1 MVTRQFF
8 ILLLL
13 AIGVAHPAFALS
25 KIEASVD
32 RNPVMEGEYFV
43 LNISVDDEV
52 DTGKLDTSALLK
64 DFIVGRTSVSRSTQ
78 IMNFDAVK
86 ETRWQVL
93 LAPKK
98 QGQLTIPAFSIDG
111 VSSSP
116 IPLKVVETGSQ
127 PAQMN
132 NLFID
137 AKVSTDEAYVGQLIT
152 YKVKLYLAVE
162 LQRGVLSAPVIEG
175 AQIKQIGEDRDGS
188 EIVDG
193 RRYRVIERTY
203 GIIPDLPG
211 QVNIKGAT
219 FAGDVLV
226 ESQRRGGMFGFN
238 ESRPMQ
244 AGAPSLTVQVNPAP
258 TSFQGQWLVADLV
271 ALKENFPEDIKKFT
285 VGSPITRTITL
296 LASNADENSLPD
308 IVQTLPDELKSYPE
322 KPQRQTF
329 VRDAQIVS
337 QYSITSAIVP
347 SKAGTFT
354 LPEIKV
360 PWWNPRLK
368 RQETATLPARTI
380 IVEGGAVSDTPAQP
394 TWETNSAAD
403 KGWSWLTTVFAA
415 LWLVTL
421 VAWII
426 TLVAWRRALKNQ
438 TAAPIAVNSSISSA
452 QSVTASGL
460 KGLEQACA
468 SGDVSRIMLQLQRY
482 FSELQQTPMTL
493 DKIAEQSPQLA
504 AAIQQLQ
511 IKAYSAK
518 ADKSHHTDSANT
530 SSANSNNTNSHLSAE
545 CTALLNAVKACE
557 HKHSNTKSAP
567 LSPLNPK

>member
-1 MVTRQFF
+1 MVIRQFF
-8 ILLLL
+8 ILLILCI
-13 AIGVAHPAFALS
+13 AVINPAFALS
-25 KIEASVD
+25 KLEASVD

-43 LNISVDDEV
+43 LNVSADDEV
-52 DTGKLDTSALLK
+52 DTGKLDTSILLK

-93 LAPKK
+93 LAPKQK
-98 QGQLTIPAFSIDG
+98 GQLTIPSFSIDG
-111 VSSSP
+111 VSSAE
-116 IPLKVVETGSQ
+116 IPLKVVEAGAQ
-127 PAQMN
+127 PEQAK

-137 AKVSTDEAYVGQLIT
+137 AKVSSDEAYVGQLIT

-162 LQRGVLSAPVIEG
+162 LQRGVLNAPVIEG
-175 AQIKQIGEDRDGS
+175 AQIKQIGEDKDGS
-188 EIVDG
+188 EIIDG

-219 FAGDVLV
+219 FSGDVLV

-244 AGAPSLTVQVNPAP
+244 AGAPSLSIQVNPAP
-258 TSFQGQWLVADLV
+258 ASFLGQWLVADLV
-271 ALKENFPEDIKKFT
+271 VLKESFPEDVKEFT

-308 IVQTLPDELKSYPE
+308 IVQGLPPELKSYPE
-322 KPQRQTF
+322 KPQRQSF

-354 LPEIKV
+354 LPEVKV
-360 PWWNPRLK
+360 PWWNPHLK
-368 RQETATLPARTI
+368 RQEIATLPARTI
-380 IVEGGAVSDTPAQP
+380 EVKGGAVVDTPTEPNWQAN
-394 TWETNSAAD
+394 TSTRNEGSWSAN
-403 KGWSWLTTVFAA
+403 LFAL

-421 VAWII
+421 IAWGV
-426 TLVAWRRALKNQ
+426 TLVAWRRALKRQ
-438 TAAPIAVNSSISSA
+438 TRVNT
-452 QSVTASGL
+452 QVQPQPLVLGNGL

-468 SGDVSRIMLQLQRY
+468 RGHVSDILQQLQQY
-482 FSELQQTPMTL
+482 FSEQAARPMTL
-493 DKIAEQSPQLA
+493 DKIAAQSNELAEAIRQLQALAYGGKANSGTQLA
-504 AAIQQLQ
+504 
-511 IKAYSAK
+511 
-518 ADKSHHTDSANT
+518 D
-530 SSANSNNTNSHLSAE
+530 
-545 CTALLNAVKACE
+545 AVKALL
-557 HKHSNTKSAP
+557 SAVKSGNLKTMVQPSTP
-567 LSPLNPK
+567 LWPLNPNG

>member
-1 MVTRQFF
+1 VVIRQFF
-8 ILLLL
+8 ILLILCI
-13 AIGVAHPAFALS
+13 AVINPAFALS
-25 KIEASVD
+25 KLEASVD

-43 LNISVDDEV
+43 LNVSADDEV
-52 DTGKLDTSALLK
+52 DTGKLDTSILLK

-93 LAPKK
+93 LAPKQK
-98 QGQLTIPAFSIDG
+98 GQLTIPSFSIDG
-111 VSSSP
+111 VSSAE
-116 IPLKVVETGSQ
+116 IPLKVVEAGAQ
-127 PAQMN
+127 PEQAK

-137 AKVSTDEAYVGQLIT
+137 AKVSSDEAYVGQLIT

-162 LQRGVLSAPVIEG
+162 LQRGVLNAPVIEG
-175 AQIKQIGEDRDGS
+175 AQIKQIGEDKDGS
-188 EIVDG
+188 EIIDG

-219 FAGDVLV
+219 FSGDVLV

-244 AGAPSLTVQVNPAP
+244 AGAPSLSIQVNPAP
-258 TSFQGQWLVADLV
+258 ASFLGQWLVADLV
-271 ALKENFPEDIKKFT
+271 VLKESFPEDVKEFT

-308 IVQTLPDELKSYPE
+308 IVQGLPPELKSYPE
-322 KPQRQTF
+322 KPQRQSF

-354 LPEIKV
+354 LPEVKV
-360 PWWNPRLK
+360 PWWNPHLK
-368 RQETATLPARTI
+368 RQEIATLPARTI
-380 IVEGGAVSDTPAQP
+380 EVKGGAVVDTPIEPNWQAN
-394 TWETNSAAD
+394 TSTRNEGSWSAN
-403 KGWSWLTTVFAA
+403 LFAL

-421 VAWII
+421 IAWGV
-426 TLVAWRRALKNQ
+426 TLVAWRRALKRQ
-438 TAAPIAVNSSISSA
+438 TPVNT
-452 QSVTASGL
+452 QVQPQPLVLGNGL

-468 SGDVSRIMLQLQRY
+468 RGHVSDILQQLQQY
-482 FSELQQTPMTL
+482 FSEQAARPMTL
-493 DKIAEQSPQLA
+493 DKIAAQSNELAEAIRQLQALAYGGKANSGTQLA
-504 AAIQQLQ
+504 
-511 IKAYSAK
+511 
-518 ADKSHHTDSANT
+518 D
-530 SSANSNNTNSHLSAE
+530 
-545 CTALLNAVKACE
+545 AVKALL
-557 HKHSNTKSAP
+557 SAVKSGNLKTMVQPSTP
-567 LSPLNPK
+567 LRPLNPNG

>member
-1 MVTRQFF
+1 MVIRQFF
-8 ILLLL
+8 ILLTLCI
-13 AIGVAHPAFALS
+13 AVIQPAFALS
-25 KIEASVD
+25 KLEASVD

-43 LNISVDDEV
+43 LNVSADDEV
-52 DTGKLDTSALLK
+52 DTGKLDTSILLK

-93 LAPKK
+93 LAPKQK
-98 QGQLTIPAFSIDG
+98 GQLTIPSFSIDG
-111 VSSSP
+111 VSSAE
-116 IPLKVVETGSQ
+116 IPLKVVEAGAQ
-127 PAQMN
+127 PEQAK

-162 LQRGVLSAPVIEG
+162 LQRGVLNAPIIEG
-175 AQIKQIGEDRDGS
+175 AQIKQIGEDKDGS
-188 EIVDG
+188 EIIEG

-219 FAGDVLV
+219 FSGDVLV

-244 AGAPSLTVQVNPAP
+244 AGAPSLSIQVEPAP

-271 ALKENFPEDIKKFT
+271 VLKESFPEDVKEFT
-285 VGSPITRTITL
+285 VGSPITRTLTL

-308 IVQTLPDELKSYPE
+308 ITQNLPPELKSYPE
-322 KPQRQTF
+322 KPQRQSF

-354 LPEIKV
+354 LPEVKV
-360 PWWNPRLK
+360 PWWNPHLK
-368 RQETATLPARTI
+368 RQEMATLPARTI
-380 IVEGGAVSDTPAQP
+380 QVKGGAVVDAPIEPNWQA
-394 TWETNSAAD
+394 NISANNE
-403 KGWSWLTTVFAA
+403 GSWSANLFAL

-421 VAWII
+421 VAWAI
-426 TLVAWRRALKNQ
+426 TFVAWRRALKRQ
-438 TAAPIAVNSSISSA
+438 VTVNTQVASQPLA
-452 QSVTASGL
+452 LGSGL

-468 SGDVSRIMLQLQRY
+468 KGNVSDILQQLQQY
-482 FSELQQTPMTL
+482 CSEQAARPMTL
-493 DKIAEQSPQLA
+493 DKIAAQSSELA
-504 AAIQQLQ
+504 EAIRQLQ
-511 IKAYSAK
+511 ALAYGGK
-518 ADKSHHTDSANT
+518 
-530 SSANSNNTNSHLSAE
+530 ANSDAQLES
-545 CTALLNAVKACE
+545 AVKALL
-557 HKHSNTKSAP
+557 SAVKSGKLHPMAQQSTP
-567 LSPLNPK
+567 LQPLNPNG

>member
-1 MVTRQFF
+1 MVIRQFF
-8 ILLLL
+8 ILLILCI
-13 AIGVAHPAFALS
+13 AVINPAFALS
-25 KIEASVD
+25 KLEASVD

-43 LNISVDDEV
+43 LNVSADDEV
-52 DTGKLDTSALLK
+52 DTGKLDTSILLK

-93 LAPKK
+93 LAPKQK
-98 QGQLTIPAFSIDG
+98 GQLTIPSFSIDG
-111 VSSSP
+111 VSSAE
-116 IPLKVVETGSQ
+116 IPLKVVEAGAQ
-127 PAQMN
+127 PEQAK

-137 AKVSTDEAYVGQLIT
+137 AKVSSDEAYVGQLIT

-162 LQRGVLSAPVIEG
+162 LQRGVLNAPVIEG
-175 AQIKQIGEDRDGS
+175 AQIKQIGEDKDGS
-188 EIVDG
+188 EIIDG

-219 FAGDVLV
+219 FSGDVLV

-244 AGAPSLTVQVNPAP
+244 AGAPSLSIQVNPAP
-258 TSFQGQWLVADLV
+258 ASFLGQWLVADLV
-271 ALKENFPEDIKKFT
+271 VLKESFPEDVKEFT

-308 IVQTLPDELKSYPE
+308 IVQGLPPELKSYPE
-322 KPQRQTF
+322 KPQRQSF

-354 LPEIKV
+354 LPEVKV
-360 PWWNPRLK
+360 PWWNPHLK
-368 RQETATLPARTI
+368 RQEIATLPARTI
-380 IVEGGAVSDTPAQP
+380 EVKGGAVVDTPIEPNWQAN
-394 TWETNSAAD
+394 TSTRNEGSWSAN
-403 KGWSWLTTVFAA
+403 LFAL

-421 VAWII
+421 IAWGV
-426 TLVAWRRALKNQ
+426 TLVAWRRALKRQ
-438 TAAPIAVNSSISSA
+438 TPVNT
-452 QSVTASGL
+452 QVQPQPLVLGNGL

-468 SGDVSRIMLQLQRY
+468 RGHVSDILQQLQQY
-482 FSELQQTPMTL
+482 FSEQAARPMTL
-493 DKIAEQSPQLA
+493 DKIAAQSNELAEAIRQLQALAYGGKANSGTQLA
-504 AAIQQLQ
+504 
-511 IKAYSAK
+511 
-518 ADKSHHTDSANT
+518 D
-530 SSANSNNTNSHLSAE
+530 
-545 CTALLNAVKACE
+545 AVKALL
-557 HKHSNTKSAP
+557 SAVKSGNLKTMVQPSTP
-567 LSPLNPK
+567 LRPLNPNS

>member
-1 MVTRQFF
+1 MVIRQFF
-8 ILLLL
+8 ILLILCI
-13 AIGVAHPAFALS
+13 AVINPAFALS
-25 KIEASVD
+25 KLEASVD

-43 LNISVDDEV
+43 LNVSADDEV
-52 DTGKLDTSALLK
+52 DTGKLDTSILLK

-93 LAPKK
+93 LAPKQK
-98 QGQLTIPAFSIDG
+98 GQLTIPSFSIDG
-111 VSSSP
+111 VSSAE
-116 IPLKVVETGSQ
+116 IPLKVVEAGAQ
-127 PAQMN
+127 PEQAK

-137 AKVSTDEAYVGQLIT
+137 AKVLSDEAYVGQLIT

-162 LQRGVLSAPVIEG
+162 LQRGVLNAPVIEG
-175 AQIKQIGEDRDGS
+175 AQIKQIGEDKDGS
-188 EIVDG
+188 EIIDG

-219 FAGDVLV
+219 FSGDVLV

-244 AGAPSLTVQVNPAP
+244 AGAPSLSIQVNPAP
-258 TSFQGQWLVADLV
+258 ASFQGQWLVADLV
-271 ALKENFPEDIKKFT
+271 VLKESFPEDVKEFT

-308 IVQTLPDELKSYPE
+308 IVQGLPPELKSYPE
-322 KPQRQTF
+322 KPQRQSF

-354 LPEIKV
+354 LPEVKV
-360 PWWNPRLK
+360 PWWNPHLK
-368 RQETATLPARTI
+368 RQEIATLPARTI
-380 IVEGGAVSDTPAQP
+380 EVKGGAVVDTPIEPNWQAN
-394 TWETNSAAD
+394 TSTRNEGSWSAN
-403 KGWSWLTTVFAA
+403 LFAL

-421 VAWII
+421 IAWGV
-426 TLVAWRRALKNQ
+426 TLVAWRRALKRQ
-438 TAAPIAVNSSISSA
+438 TPVNT
-452 QSVTASGL
+452 QVQPQPLVLGNGL

-468 SGDVSRIMLQLQRY
+468 RGHVSDILQQLQQY
-482 FSELQQTPMTL
+482 FSEQAARPMTL
-493 DKIAEQSPQLA
+493 DKIAAQSNELAEAIRQLQALAYGGKANSGTQLA
-504 AAIQQLQ
+504 
-511 IKAYSAK
+511 
-518 ADKSHHTDSANT
+518 D
-530 SSANSNNTNSHLSAE
+530 
-545 CTALLNAVKACE
+545 AVKALL
-557 HKHSNTKSAP
+557 SAVKSGNLKTMVQPSTP
-567 LSPLNPK
+567 LRPLNPNG

>member
-1 MVTRQFF
+1 MVIRQFF
-8 ILLLL
+8 ILLILCI
-13 AIGVAHPAFALS
+13 AVINPAFALS
-25 KIEASVD
+25 KLEASVD

-43 LNISVDDEV
+43 LNVSADDEV
-52 DTGKLDTSALLK
+52 DTGKLDTSILLK

-93 LAPKK
+93 LAPKQK
-98 QGQLTIPAFSIDG
+98 GQLTIPSFSIDG
-111 VSSSP
+111 VSSAE
-116 IPLKVVETGSQ
+116 IPLKVVEAGAQ
-127 PAQMN
+127 PEQAK

-137 AKVSTDEAYVGQLIT
+137 AKVSSDEAYVGQLIT

-162 LQRGVLSAPVIEG
+162 LQRGVLNAPVIEG
-175 AQIKQIGEDRDGS
+175 AQIKQIGEDKDGS
-188 EIVDG
+188 EIIDG

-219 FAGDVLV
+219 FSGDVLV

-244 AGAPSLTVQVNPAP
+244 AGAPSLSIQVNPAP
-258 TSFQGQWLVADLV
+258 ASFQGQWLVADLV
-271 ALKENFPEDIKKFT
+271 VLKESFPEDVKEFT

-308 IVQTLPDELKSYPE
+308 IVQGLPPELKSYPE
-322 KPQRQTF
+322 KPQRQSF

-354 LPEIKV
+354 LPEVKV
-360 PWWNPRLK
+360 PWWNPHLK
-368 RQETATLPARTI
+368 RQEIATLPARTI
-380 IVEGGAVSDTPAQP
+380 EVKGGAVVDTPIEPNWQAN
-394 TWETNSAAD
+394 TSTRNEGSWSAN
-403 KGWSWLTTVFAA
+403 LFAL

-421 VAWII
+421 IAWGV
-426 TLVAWRRALKNQ
+426 TLVSWRRALKRQ
-438 TAAPIAVNSSISSA
+438 TPVNT
-452 QSVTASGL
+452 QVQPQPLVLGNGL

-468 SGDVSRIMLQLQRY
+468 RGHVSDILQQLQQY
-482 FSELQQTPMTL
+482 FSEQAARPMTL
-493 DKIAEQSPQLA
+493 DKIAAQSNELAEAIRQLQALAYGGKANSGTQLA
-504 AAIQQLQ
+504 
-511 IKAYSAK
+511 
-518 ADKSHHTDSANT
+518 D
-530 SSANSNNTNSHLSAE
+530 
-545 CTALLNAVKACE
+545 AVKALL
-557 HKHSNTKSAP
+557 SAVKSGNLKIMVQPSTP
-567 LSPLNPK
+567 LRPLNPNG

>member
-1 MVTRQFF
+1 MVIRQFF

-13 AIGVAHPAFALS
+13 AIGVVNPAFALT
-25 KIEASVD
+25 KIEATVD
-32 RNPVMEGEYFV
+32 RNPVMLGEYFV
-43 LNISVDDEV
+43 LNISVDDEI
-52 DTGKLDTSALLK
+52 DTGKLDTSALLR

-93 LAPKK
+93 LAPKQK
-98 QGQLTIPAFSIDG
+98 GQLTIPAFSIG
-111 VSSSP
+111 GINSAP
-116 IPLKVVETGSQ
+116 IPLQVVETGSQ

-175 AQIKQIGEDRDGS
+175 GQIKQVGEDKDGS

-211 QVNIKGAT
+211 QINIKGAT

-258 TSFQGQWLVADLV
+258 ASFQGQWLVADLV
-271 ALKENFPEDIKKFT
+271 VLKETFPEDIKEFT

-308 IVQTLPDELKSYPE
+308 ISQALPEELKLYPE

-329 VRDAQIVS
+329 VREAQIVS
-337 QYSITSAIVP
+337 QYSVSSAIVP

-354 LPEIKV
+354 LPEVKV
-360 PWWNPRLK
+360 PWWNPHLK

-380 IVEGGAVSDTPAQP
+380 VVKGGRVSDTPTEP
-394 TWETNSAAD
+394 TWQANATTDN
-403 KGWSWLTTVFAA
+403 GWSWASSVFAT
-415 LWLVTL
+415 LWLVTMIVWL
-421 VAWII
+421 I
-426 TLVAWRRALKNQ
+426 TFIAWRRALKNQ
-438 TAAPIAVNSSISSA
+438 ITAPIALNSA
-452 QSVTASGL
+452 PATAVTSL
-460 KGLEQACA
+460 QGLEQACA
-468 SGDVSRIMLQLQRY
+468 SGDVSHIMLQLQRY
-482 FSELQQTPMTL
+482 FSELEQTPMTL
-493 DKIAEQSPQLA
+493 DKIAEQSLPLA
-504 AAIQQLQ
+504 QAIQQLQ
-511 IKAYSAK
+511 LAAYGAK
-518 ADKSHHTDSANT
+518 ADVNHTDNATTST
-530 SSANSNNTNSHLSAE
+530 SSANQHLSAQ
-545 CTALLNAVKACE
+545 CTALLNVVKAY
-557 HKHSNTKSAP
+557 KRQHSKPKSAP
-567 LSPLNPK
+567 LSPLNPQ

>member
-1 MVTRQFF
+1 MVIRQFF
-8 ILLLL
+8 ILLTLCI
-13 AIGVAHPAFALS
+13 AVIQPAFALS
-25 KIEASVD
+25 KLEASVD

-43 LNISVDDEV
+43 LNVSADDEV
-52 DTGKLDTSALLK
+52 DTGKLDTSILLK

-93 LAPKK
+93 LAPKQK
-98 QGQLTIPAFSIDG
+98 GQLTIPSFSIDG
-111 VSSSP
+111 VSSAE
-116 IPLKVVETGSQ
+116 IPLRVVEAGAQ
-127 PAQMN
+127 PEQAK

-162 LQRGVLSAPVIEG
+162 LQRGVLNAPVIEG
-175 AQIKQIGEDRDGS
+175 AQIKQIGEDKDGS
-188 EIVDG
+188 EIIEG

-219 FAGDVLV
+219 FSGDVLV

-244 AGAPSLTVQVNPAP
+244 AGAPSLSIQVEPAP

-271 ALKENFPEDIKKFT
+271 ALKESFPEDVKEFT
-285 VGSPITRTITL
+285 VGSPITRTLTL

-308 IVQTLPDELKSYPE
+308 IAQNLPPELKSYPE
-322 KPQRQTF
+322 KPQRQSF

-354 LPEIKV
+354 LPEVKV
-360 PWWNPRLK
+360 PWWNPHLK
-368 RQETATLPARTI
+368 RQEMATLPARTI
-380 IVEGGAVSDTPAQP
+380 QVKGGAVVDTPIEPNWQAN
-394 TWETNSAAD
+394 TSTNSESH
-403 KGWSWLTTVFAA
+403 WSANLFAL

-421 VAWII
+421 VAWAV
-426 TLVAWRRALKNQ
+426 TFVAWRRALKRQ
-438 TAAPIAVNSSISSA
+438 TTVNTSVAAQPLVLS
-452 QSVTASGL
+452 TGL

-468 SGDVSRIMLQLQRY
+468 KGNVSDILQQLQQY
-482 FSELQQTPMTL
+482 YSEQAARPMTL
-493 DKIAEQSPQLA
+493 DKIAAQSSELAEAIRQLQALAYGGKANSDAQLA
-504 AAIQQLQ
+504 SA
-511 IKAYSAK
+511 AK
-518 ADKSHHTDSANT
+518 AL
-530 SSANSNNTNSHLSAE
+530 LSA
-545 CTALLNAVKACE
+545 VKSGKLHPMAQQ
-557 HKHSNTKSAP
+557 STP
-567 LSPLNPK
+567 LRPLNPNG

>member
-1 MVTRQFF
+1 MVIRQFF
-8 ILLLL
+8 ILLILCI
-13 AIGVAHPAFALS
+13 AVINPAFALS
-25 KIEASVD
+25 KLEASVD

-43 LNISVDDEV
+43 LNVSADDEV
-52 DTGKLDTSALLK
+52 DTGKLDTSILLK

-93 LAPKK
+93 LAPKQK
-98 QGQLTIPAFSIDG
+98 GQLTIPSFSIDG
-111 VSSSP
+111 VSSAE
-116 IPLKVVETGSQ
+116 IPLKVVEAGAQ
-127 PAQMN
+127 PEQAK

-137 AKVSTDEAYVGQLIT
+137 AKVSSDEAYVGQLIT

-162 LQRGVLSAPVIEG
+162 LQRGVLNAPVIEG
-175 AQIKQIGEDRDGS
+175 AQIKQIGEDKDGS
-188 EIVDG
+188 EIIDG

-219 FAGDVLV
+219 FSGDVLV

-244 AGAPSLTVQVNPAP
+244 AGAPSLSIQVNPAP
-258 TSFQGQWLVADLV
+258 ASFLGQWLVADLV
-271 ALKENFPEDIKKFT
+271 VLKESFPEDVKEFT

-308 IVQTLPDELKSYPE
+308 IVQGLPPELKSYPE
-322 KPQRQTF
+322 KPQRQSF

-354 LPEIKV
+354 LPEVKV
-360 PWWNPRLK
+360 PWWNPHLK
-368 RQETATLPARTI
+368 RQEIATLPARTI
-380 IVEGGAVSDTPAQP
+380 EVKGGAIIDTPVEPNWQAN
-394 TWETNSAAD
+394 TSTRNEGSWSAN
-403 KGWSWLTTVFAA
+403 LFAL

-421 VAWII
+421 IAWGV
-426 TLVAWRRALKNQ
+426 TLVAWRRALKRQ
-438 TAAPIAVNSSISSA
+438 RPVNT
-452 QSVTASGL
+452 QVQPQPLVLGNGL

-468 SGDVSRIMLQLQRY
+468 RGHVSDILQQLQQY
-482 FSELQQTPMTL
+482 FSEQAARPMTL
-493 DKIAEQSPQLA
+493 DKIAAQSNELAEAIRQLQALAYGGKANSGTQLA
-504 AAIQQLQ
+504 
-511 IKAYSAK
+511 
-518 ADKSHHTDSANT
+518 D
-530 SSANSNNTNSHLSAE
+530 
-545 CTALLNAVKACE
+545 AVKALL
-557 HKHSNTKSAP
+557 SAVKSGNLKTMVQPSTP
-567 LSPLNPK
+567 LRPLNPNG

>member
-1 MVTRQFF
+1 
-8 ILLLL
+8 
-13 AIGVAHPAFALS
+13 
-25 KIEASVD
+25 
-32 RNPVMEGEYFV
+32 
-43 LNISVDDEV
+43 
-52 DTGKLDTSALLK
+52 
-64 DFIVGRTSVSRSTQ
+64 
-78 IMNFDAVK
+78 
-86 ETRWQVL
+86 
-93 LAPKK
+93 
-98 QGQLTIPAFSIDG
+98 
-111 VSSSP
+111 
-116 IPLKVVETGSQ
+116 
-127 PAQMN
+127 
-132 NLFID
+132 
-137 AKVSTDEAYVGQLIT
+137 VSTDEAYVGQLIT

-175 AQIKQIGEDRDGS
+175 AQIKQIGEDKDGS

-258 TSFQGQWLVADLV
+258 ASFQGQWLVADLV
-271 ALKENFPEDIKKFT
+271 VLKENFPEESKAFT

-308 IVQTLPDELKSYPE
+308 IVQTLPNELKSYPE
-322 KPQRQTF
+322 KPQRQIF

-347 SKAGTFT
+347 SQAGTFT
-354 LPEIKV
+354 LPEVKV
-360 PWWNPRLK
+360 PWWNPHLK

-380 IVEGGAVSDTPAQP
+380 VVEGGAVSDTPAQP

-403 KGWSWLTTVFAA
+403 NGWSWLTTAFAA

-438 TAAPIAVNSSISSA
+438 TAAPIAVNASLNHLA
-452 QSVTASGL
+452 QSVTVFGL
-460 KGLEQACA
+460 QGLEQACA
-468 SGDVSRIMLQLQRY
+468 SGDVSRIMLQLQHY

-493 DKIAEQSPQLA
+493 DKIAELSPQLA
-504 AAIQQLQ
+504 QAIQQLQ
-511 IKAYSAK
+511 IVAYSAK
-518 ADKSHHTDSANT
+518 ADDSRHTDSANT
-530 SSANSNNTNSHLSAE
+530 SSANTNNTNRHLSAE

-557 HKHSNTKSAP
+557 HKNSNPTSAP

>member
-1 MVTRQFF
+1 MVIRQFF
-8 ILLLL
+8 ILLTLCI
-13 AIGVAHPAFALS
+13 AVIQPAFALS
-25 KIEASVD
+25 KLEASVD

-43 LNISVDDEV
+43 LNVSADDEV
-52 DTGKLDTSALLK
+52 DTGKLDTSILLK

-93 LAPKK
+93 LAPKQK
-98 QGQLTIPAFSIDG
+98 GQLTIPSFSIDG
-111 VSSSP
+111 VSSAE
-116 IPLKVVETGSQ
+116 IPLKVVEAGAQ
-127 PAQMN
+127 PEQAK

-162 LQRGVLSAPVIEG
+162 LQRGVLNAPVIEG
-175 AQIKQIGEDRDGS
+175 AQIKQIGEDKDGS
-188 EIVDG
+188 EIIEG

-219 FAGDVLV
+219 FSGDVLV

-244 AGAPSLTVQVNPAP
+244 AGAPSLSIQVEPAP

-271 ALKENFPEDIKKFT
+271 ALKESFPEDVKEFT
-285 VGSPITRTITL
+285 VGSPITRTLTL

-308 IVQTLPDELKSYPE
+308 IAQNLPPELKSYPE
-322 KPQRQTF
+322 KPQRQSF

-354 LPEIKV
+354 LPEVKL
-360 PWWNPRLK
+360 PWWNPHLK
-368 RQETATLPARTI
+368 RQEMATLPARTI
-380 IVEGGAVSDTPAQP
+380 QVKGGAVVDTPIEPNWQAN
-394 TWETNSAAD
+394 TSTNSESH
-403 KGWSWLTTVFAA
+403 WSANLFAL

-421 VAWII
+421 VAWAV
-426 TLVAWRRALKNQ
+426 TFVAWRRALKRQ
-438 TAAPIAVNSSISSA
+438 STVNTP
-452 QSVTASGL
+452 VTAQPLVLRNGL

-468 SGDVSRIMLQLQRY
+468 KGNVSDILQQLQQY
-482 FSELQQTPMTL
+482 YSEQAARPMTL
-493 DKIAEQSPQLA
+493 DKIAAQSSELAEAIRQLQALAYGGKANSDTQLA
-504 AAIQQLQ
+504 V
-511 IKAYSAK
+511 
-518 ADKSHHTDSANT
+518 
-530 SSANSNNTNSHLSAE
+530 
-545 CTALLNAVKACE
+545 AVKALL
-557 HKHSNTKSAP
+557 SAVKSGKLHPMAQQSTP
-567 LSPLNPK
+567 LRPLNPNG

>member
-1 MVTRQFF
+1 MVIRQFF
-8 ILLLL
+8 ILLILCI
-13 AIGVAHPAFALS
+13 AVINPAFALS
-25 KIEASVD
+25 KLEASVD

-43 LNISVDDEV
+43 LNVSADDEV
-52 DTGKLDTSALLK
+52 DTGKLDTSILLK

-93 LAPKK
+93 LAPKQK
-98 QGQLTIPAFSIDG
+98 GQLTIPSFSIDG
-111 VSSSP
+111 VSSAE
-116 IPLKVVETGSQ
+116 IPLKVVQAGAQ
-127 PAQMN
+127 PEQAK

-137 AKVSTDEAYVGQLIT
+137 AKVSSDEAYVGQLIT

-162 LQRGVLSAPVIEG
+162 LQRGVLNAPVIEG
-175 AQIKQIGEDRDGS
+175 AQIKQIGEDKDGS
-188 EIVDG
+188 EIIDG

-219 FAGDVLV
+219 FSGDVLV

-244 AGAPSLTVQVNPAP
+244 AGAPSLSIQVNPAP
-258 TSFQGQWLVADLV
+258 ASFQGQWLVADLV
-271 ALKENFPEDIKKFT
+271 VLKESFPEDVKEFT

-308 IVQTLPDELKSYPE
+308 IVQGLPPELKSYPE
-322 KPQRQTF
+322 KPQRQSF

-354 LPEIKV
+354 LPEVKV
-360 PWWNPRLK
+360 PWWNPHLK
-368 RQETATLPARTI
+368 RQEIATLPARTI
-380 IVEGGAVSDTPAQP
+380 EVKGGAIIDTPVEPNWQAN
-394 TWETNSAAD
+394 TSTRNEGSWSAN
-403 KGWSWLTTVFAA
+403 LFAL

-421 VAWII
+421 IAWGV
-426 TLVAWRRALKNQ
+426 TLVAWRRALKRQ
-438 TAAPIAVNSSISSA
+438 TPVNT
-452 QSVTASGL
+452 QVQPQPLVLGNGL

-468 SGDVSRIMLQLQRY
+468 RGHVSDILQQLQQY
-482 FSELQQTPMTL
+482 FSEQAARPMTL
-493 DKIAEQSPQLA
+493 DKIAAQSNELAEAIRQLQALAYGGKANSGTQLA
-504 AAIQQLQ
+504 
-511 IKAYSAK
+511 
-518 ADKSHHTDSANT
+518 D
-530 SSANSNNTNSHLSAE
+530 
-545 CTALLNAVKACE
+545 AVKALL
-557 HKHSNTKSAP
+557 SAVKSGNLKTMVQPSTP
-567 LSPLNPK
+567 LRPLNPNG

>member
-1 MVTRQFF
+1 MVIRQFF
-8 ILLLL
+8 ILLTLCI
-13 AIGVAHPAFALS
+13 AVIQPAFALS
-25 KIEASVD
+25 KLEASVD

-43 LNISVDDEV
+43 LNVSADDEV
-52 DTGKLDTSALLK
+52 DTGKLDTSILLK

-93 LAPKK
+93 LAPKQK
-98 QGQLTIPAFSIDG
+98 GLLTIPSFSIDG
-111 VSSSP
+111 VSSAE
-116 IPLKVVETGSQ
+116 IPLKVVEAGAQ
-127 PAQMN
+127 PEQAK

-162 LQRGVLSAPVIEG
+162 LQRGVLNAPVIEG
-175 AQIKQIGEDRDGS
+175 AQIKQIGEDKDGS
-188 EIVDG
+188 EIIEG

-219 FAGDVLV
+219 FSGDVLV

-244 AGAPSLTVQVNPAP
+244 AGAPSLSIQVEPAP

-271 ALKENFPEDIKKFT
+271 ALKESFPEDVKEFT
-285 VGSPITRTITL
+285 VGSPITRTLTL

-308 IVQTLPDELKSYPE
+308 IAQNLPPELKSYPE
-322 KPQRQTF
+322 KPQRQSF

-354 LPEIKV
+354 LPEVKV
-360 PWWNPRLK
+360 PWWNPHLK
-368 RQETATLPARTI
+368 RQEMATLPARTI
-380 IVEGGAVSDTPAQP
+380 QVKGGAVVDTPIEPNWQAN
-394 TWETNSAAD
+394 TSTNNE
-403 KGWSWLTTVFAA
+403 GHWSTNLFAL

-421 VAWII
+421 VAWAV
-426 TLVAWRRALKNQ
+426 TFVAWRRALKRQ
-438 TAAPIAVNSSISSA
+438 PTVHT
-452 QSVTASGL
+452 QVASQPLALDTGI

-468 SGDVSRIMLQLQRY
+468 KGNVSDILQQLQQY
-482 FSELQQTPMTL
+482 CSEQAARPMTL
-493 DKIAEQSPQLA
+493 DKIAAQSSELAEAIRQLQALAYGGKANSDDQLA
-504 AAIQQLQ
+504 
-511 IKAYSAK
+511 S
-518 ADKSHHTDSANT
+518 
-530 SSANSNNTNSHLSAE
+530 
-545 CTALLNAVKACE
+545 AVKALL
-557 HKHSNTKSAP
+557 SAVKSGKLHPMTQQSTP
-567 LSPLNPK
+567 LQPLNPNV

>member
-1 MVTRQFF
+1 MVIRQFF
-8 ILLLL
+8 ILLILCI
-13 AIGVAHPAFALS
+13 AVINPAFALS
-25 KIEASVD
+25 KLEASVD

-43 LNISVDDEV
+43 LNVSADDEV
-52 DTGKLDTSALLK
+52 DTGKLDTSILLK

-93 LAPKK
+93 LAPKQK
-98 QGQLTIPAFSIDG
+98 GQLTIPSFSIDG
-111 VSSSP
+111 VSSAE
-116 IPLKVVETGSQ
+116 IPLKVVQAGAQ
-127 PAQMN
+127 PEQAK

-137 AKVSTDEAYVGQLIT
+137 AKVSSDEAYVGQLIT

-162 LQRGVLSAPVIEG
+162 LQRGVLNAPVIEG
-175 AQIKQIGEDRDGS
+175 AQIKQIGEDKDGS
-188 EIVDG
+188 EIIDG

-219 FAGDVLV
+219 FSGDVLV

-244 AGAPSLTVQVNPAP
+244 AGAPSLSIQVNPAP
-258 TSFQGQWLVADLV
+258 ASFLGQWLVADLV
-271 ALKENFPEDIKKFT
+271 VLKESFPEDVKEFT

-308 IVQTLPDELKSYPE
+308 IVQGLPPELKSYPE
-322 KPQRQTF
+322 KPQRQSF

-354 LPEIKV
+354 LPEVKV
-360 PWWNPRLK
+360 PWWNPHLK
-368 RQETATLPARTI
+368 RQEIATLPARTI
-380 IVEGGAVSDTPAQP
+380 EVKGGAIIDTPVEPNWQAN
-394 TWETNSAAD
+394 TSTRNEGSWSAN
-403 KGWSWLTTVFAA
+403 LFAL

-421 VAWII
+421 IAWGV
-426 TLVAWRRALKNQ
+426 TLVAWRRALKRQ
-438 TAAPIAVNSSISSA
+438 APVNT
-452 QSVTASGL
+452 QVQPQPLVLGNGL

-468 SGDVSRIMLQLQRY
+468 RGHVSDILQQLQQY
-482 FSELQQTPMTL
+482 FSEQAARPMTL
-493 DKIAEQSPQLA
+493 DKIAAQSNELAEAIRQLQALAYGGKANSGTQLA
-504 AAIQQLQ
+504 
-511 IKAYSAK
+511 
-518 ADKSHHTDSANT
+518 D
-530 SSANSNNTNSHLSAE
+530 
-545 CTALLNAVKACE
+545 AVKALL
-557 HKHSNTKSAP
+557 SAVKSGNLKTMVQPSTP
-567 LSPLNPK
+567 LRPLNPNG

>member
-1 MVTRQFF
+1 VVIRQFF
-8 ILLLL
+8 ILLTLCI
-13 AIGVAHPAFALS
+13 AVIQPAFALS
-25 KIEASVD
+25 KLEASVD

-43 LNISVDDEV
+43 LNVSADDEV
-52 DTGKLDTSALLK
+52 DTGKLDTSILLK

-93 LAPKK
+93 LAPKQK
-98 QGQLTIPAFSIDG
+98 GQLTIPSFSIDG
-111 VSSSP
+111 VSSAE
-116 IPLKVVETGSQ
+116 IPLKVVEAGAQ
-127 PAQMN
+127 PEQAK

-162 LQRGVLSAPVIEG
+162 LQRGVLNAPVIEG
-175 AQIKQIGEDRDGS
+175 AQIKQIGEDKDGS
-188 EIVDG
+188 EIIEG

-219 FAGDVLV
+219 FSGDVLV

-244 AGAPSLTVQVNPAP
+244 AGAPSLSIQVEPAP

-271 ALKENFPEDIKKFT
+271 ALKESFPEDVKEFT
-285 VGSPITRTITL
+285 VGSPITRTLTL

-308 IVQTLPDELKSYPE
+308 IAQNLPPELKSYPE
-322 KPQRQTF
+322 KPQRQSF

-354 LPEIKV
+354 LPEVKV
-360 PWWNPRLK
+360 PWWNPHLK
-368 RQETATLPARTI
+368 RQEMATLPARTI
-380 IVEGGAVSDTPAQP
+380 QVKGGAVVDTPIEPNWQANAS
-394 TWETNSAAD
+394 TNNESHWSAN
-403 KGWSWLTTVFAA
+403 LFAL

-421 VAWII
+421 VAWAV
-426 TLVAWRRALKNQ
+426 TFVAWRRAIKRQ
-438 TAAPIAVNSSISSA
+438 ATVNTPVASQPLA
-452 QSVTASGL
+452 LGSGL

-468 SGDVSRIMLQLQRY
+468 KGNVSNILQQLQQY
-482 FSELQQTPMTL
+482 CSEQAARPMTL
-493 DKIAEQSPQLA
+493 DKIAAQSSELAEAIRQLQALAYGGKANSDAQLA
-504 AAIQQLQ
+504 
-511 IKAYSAK
+511 S
-518 ADKSHHTDSANT
+518 
-530 SSANSNNTNSHLSAE
+530 
-545 CTALLNAVKACE
+545 AVKALL
-557 HKHSNTKSAP
+557 SAVKSGKLHPMTQQSTP
-567 LSPLNPK
+567 LQPLNPNV

>member
-1 MVTRQFF
+1 MVIRQFF
-8 ILLLL
+8 ILLTLCI
-13 AIGVAHPAFALS
+13 AVIQPAFALN
-25 KIEASVD
+25 KLEASVD

-43 LNISVDDEV
+43 LNVSADDEV
-52 DTGKLDTSALLK
+52 DTGKLDTSILLK

-93 LAPKK
+93 LAPKQK
-98 QGQLTIPAFSIDG
+98 GQLTIPSFSIDG
-111 VSSSP
+111 VSSAE
-116 IPLKVVETGSQ
+116 IPLKVVEAGAQ
-127 PAQMN
+127 PEQAK

-162 LQRGVLSAPVIEG
+162 LQRGVLNAPVIEG
-175 AQIKQIGEDRDGS
+175 AQIKQIGEDKDGS
-188 EIVDG
+188 EIIEG

-219 FAGDVLV
+219 FSGDVLV

-244 AGAPSLTVQVNPAP
+244 AGAPSLSIQVEPAP

-271 ALKENFPEDIKKFT
+271 ALKESFPEDVKEFT
-285 VGSPITRTITL
+285 VGSPITRTLTL

-308 IVQTLPDELKSYPE
+308 IAQNLPPELKSYPE
-322 KPQRQTF
+322 KPQRQSF

-354 LPEIKV
+354 LPEVKV
-360 PWWNPRLK
+360 PWWNPHLK
-368 RQETATLPARTI
+368 RQEMATLPARTI
-380 IVEGGAVSDTPAQP
+380 QVKGGAVVDAPIEPNWQANTS
-394 TWETNSAAD
+394 TNNE
-403 KGWSWLTTVFAA
+403 GHWSTNLFAL

-421 VAWII
+421 VAWAV
-426 TLVAWRRALKNQ
+426 TFVAWRRALKRQ
-438 TAAPIAVNSSISSA
+438 ATAHTQVASQPLVLG
-452 QSVTASGL
+452 SGL

-468 SGDVSRIMLQLQRY
+468 KGNVSDILQQLQQY
-482 FSELQQTPMTL
+482 CSEQAARPMTL
-493 DKIAEQSPQLA
+493 DKIAAQSSELA
-504 AAIQQLQ
+504 EAIRQLQ
-511 IKAYSAK
+511 ALAYGGK
-518 ADKSHHTDSANT
+518 
-530 SSANSNNTNSHLSAE
+530 ANSDAQLES
-545 CTALLNAVKACE
+545 AVKALL
-557 HKHSNTKSAP
+557 SAVKSGKLHPMAQQSTP
-567 LSPLNPK
+567 LQPLNPNG

>member
-1 MVTRQFF
+1 MVIRQFF
-8 ILLLL
+8 ILLTLCI
-13 AIGVAHPAFALS
+13 AVIQPAFALS
-25 KIEASVD
+25 KLEASVD

-43 LNISVDDEV
+43 LNVSADDEV
-52 DTGKLDTSALLK
+52 DTGKLDTSILLK

-93 LAPKK
+93 LAPKQK
-98 QGQLTIPAFSIDG
+98 GQLTIPSFSIDG
-111 VSSSP
+111 VSSAE
-116 IPLKVVETGSQ
+116 IPLKVVEAGAQ
-127 PAQMN
+127 PEQAK

-162 LQRGVLSAPVIEG
+162 LQRGVLNAPVIEG
-175 AQIKQIGEDRDGS
+175 AQIKQIGEDKDGS
-188 EIVDG
+188 EIIEG

-219 FAGDVLV
+219 FSGDVLV

-244 AGAPSLTVQVNPAP
+244 AGAPSLSIQVEPAP

-271 ALKENFPEDIKKFT
+271 ALKESFPEDVKEFT
-285 VGSPITRTITL
+285 VGSPITRTLTL

-308 IVQTLPDELKSYPE
+308 IAQNLPPELKSYPE
-322 KPQRQTF
+322 KPQRQSF

-354 LPEIKV
+354 LPEVKV
-360 PWWNPRLK
+360 PWWNPHLK
-368 RQETATLPARTI
+368 RQEMATLPARTI
-380 IVEGGAVSDTPAQP
+380 QVKGGAVVDTPIEPNWQANAS
-394 TWETNSAAD
+394 TNNESH
-403 KGWSWLTTVFAA
+403 WSTNLFAL

-421 VAWII
+421 VAWAV
-426 TLVAWRRALKNQ
+426 TFVAWRRAIKRQ
-438 TAAPIAVNSSISSA
+438 ATVNTPVASQPLA
-452 QSVTASGL
+452 LGSGL
-460 KGLEQACA
+460 KGLEQTCA
-468 SGDVSRIMLQLQRY
+468 KGNVSDILQQLQQY
-482 FSELQQTPMTL
+482 CSEQAARPMTL
-493 DKIAEQSPQLA
+493 DKIAAQSSELA
-504 AAIQQLQ
+504 EAIRQLQ
-511 IKAYSAK
+511 ALAYGGK
-518 ADKSHHTDSANT
+518 
-530 SSANSNNTNSHLSAE
+530 ANSDAQLES
-545 CTALLNAVKACE
+545 AVKALL
-557 HKHSNTKSAP
+557 SAVKSGKLHPMAQQSTP
-567 LSPLNPK
+567 LQPLNPNG

>member
-1 MVTRQFF
+1 MVIRQFF
-8 ILLLL
+8 ILLILCI
-13 AIGVAHPAFALS
+13 AVINPAFALS
-25 KIEASVD
+25 KLEASVD

-43 LNISVDDEV
+43 LNVSADDEV
-52 DTGKLDTSALLK
+52 DTGKLDTSILLK

-93 LAPKK
+93 LSPKQK
-98 QGQLTIPAFSIDG
+98 GQLTIPSFSIDG
-111 VSSSP
+111 VSSAE
-116 IPLKVVETGSQ
+116 IPLKVVEAGAQ
-127 PAQMN
+127 PEQAK

-137 AKVSTDEAYVGQLIT
+137 AKVSSDEAYVGQLIT

-162 LQRGVLSAPVIEG
+162 LQRGVLNAPVIEG
-175 AQIKQIGEDRDGS
+175 AQIKQIGEDKDGS
-188 EIVDG
+188 EIIDG

-219 FAGDVLV
+219 FSGDVLV

-244 AGAPSLTVQVNPAP
+244 AGAPSLSIQVNPAP
-258 TSFQGQWLVADLV
+258 ASFLGQWLVADLV
-271 ALKENFPEDIKKFT
+271 VLKESFPEDVKEFT

-308 IVQTLPDELKSYPE
+308 IVQGLPPELKSYPE
-322 KPQRQTF
+322 KPQRQSF

-354 LPEIKV
+354 LPEVKV
-360 PWWNPRLK
+360 PWWNPHLK
-368 RQETATLPARTI
+368 RQEIATLPARTI
-380 IVEGGAVSDTPAQP
+380 EVKGGAIIDTPVEPNWQAN
-394 TWETNSAAD
+394 TSTRNEGSWSAN
-403 KGWSWLTTVFAA
+403 LFAL

-421 VAWII
+421 IAWGV
-426 TLVAWRRALKNQ
+426 TLVAWRRALKRQ
-438 TAAPIAVNSSISSA
+438 TPVNT
-452 QSVTASGL
+452 QVQPQPLVLGNGL

-468 SGDVSRIMLQLQRY
+468 RGHVSDILQQLQQY
-482 FSELQQTPMTL
+482 FSEQAARPMTL
-493 DKIAEQSPQLA
+493 DKIAAQSNELAEAIRQLQALAYGGKANSGTQLA
-504 AAIQQLQ
+504 
-511 IKAYSAK
+511 
-518 ADKSHHTDSANT
+518 D
-530 SSANSNNTNSHLSAE
+530 
-545 CTALLNAVKACE
+545 AVKALL
-557 HKHSNTKSAP
+557 SAVKSGNLKTMVQPSTP
-567 LSPLNPK
+567 LRPLNPNG

>member
-1 MVTRQFF
+1 MVIRQFF
-8 ILLLL
+8 ILLTLCI
-13 AIGVAHPAFALS
+13 AVIQPAFALS
-25 KIEASVD
+25 KLEASVD

-43 LNISVDDEV
+43 LNVSADDEV
-52 DTGKLDTSALLK
+52 DTGKLDTSILLK

-93 LAPKK
+93 LAPKQK
-98 QGQLTIPAFSIDG
+98 GQLTIPSFSIDG
-111 VSSSP
+111 VSSAE
-116 IPLKVVETGSQ
+116 IPLRVVEAGAQ
-127 PAQMN
+127 PEQAK

-162 LQRGVLSAPVIEG
+162 LQRGVLNAPVIEG
-175 AQIKQIGEDRDGS
+175 AQIKQIGEDKDGS
-188 EIVDG
+188 EIIEG

-219 FAGDVLV
+219 FSGDVLV

-244 AGAPSLTVQVNPAP
+244 AGAPSLSIQVEPAP

-271 ALKENFPEDIKKFT
+271 ALKESFPEDVKEFT
-285 VGSPITRTITL
+285 VGSPITRTLTL

-308 IVQTLPDELKSYPE
+308 IAQNLPPELKSYPE
-322 KPQRQTF
+322 KPQRQSF

-354 LPEIKV
+354 LPEVKV
-360 PWWNPRLK
+360 PWWNPHLK
-368 RQETATLPARTI
+368 RQEIATLPARTI
-380 IVEGGAVSDTPAQP
+380 QVKGGAVVDTPIEPNWQAN
-394 TWETNSAAD
+394 TSESSESHWSAN
-403 KGWSWLTTVFAA
+403 LFAL

-421 VAWII
+421 VAWAV
-426 TLVAWRRALKNQ
+426 TFVAWRRALKRQ
-438 TAAPIAVNSSISSA
+438 ATVNTP
-452 QSVTASGL
+452 VTAQPLVLSTGIR
-460 KGLEQACA
+460 GLEQACA
-468 SGDVSRIMLQLQRY
+468 KGNVSDILQQLQQY
-482 FSELQQTPMTL
+482 CSEQAARPMTL
-493 DKIAEQSPQLA
+493 DKIAAQSSELAEAIRQLQALAYGGKANSDAQLA
-504 AAIQQLQ
+504 
-511 IKAYSAK
+511 S
-518 ADKSHHTDSANT
+518 
-530 SSANSNNTNSHLSAE
+530 
-545 CTALLNAVKACE
+545 AVKALL
-557 HKHSNTKSAP
+557 SAVKSGKLHPMAQQSTP
-567 LSPLNPK
+567 LRPLNPNG

>member
-1 MVTRQFF
+1 VVIRQFF
-8 ILLLL
+8 ILLILSI
-13 AIGVAHPAFALS
+13 AVNNPAFALS
-25 KIEASVD
+25 KLEASVD

-43 LNISVDDEV
+43 LNVSADDEV
-52 DTGKLDTSALLK
+52 DTGKLDTSILLK

-93 LAPKK
+93 LAPKQK
-98 QGQLTIPAFSIDG
+98 GQLTIPSFSIDG
-111 VSSSP
+111 VSSAE
-116 IPLKVVETGSQ
+116 IPLKVVEAGAQ
-127 PAQMN
+127 PEQAK

-137 AKVSTDEAYVGQLIT
+137 AKVSSDEAYVGQLIT

-162 LQRGVLSAPVIEG
+162 LQRGVLNAPVIEG
-175 AQIKQIGEDRDGS
+175 AQIKQIGEDKDGS
-188 EIVDG
+188 EIIDG

-219 FAGDVLV
+219 FSGDVLV

-244 AGAPSLTVQVNPAP
+244 AGAPSLSIQVNPAP
-258 TSFQGQWLVADLV
+258 ASFLGQWLVADLV
-271 ALKENFPEDIKKFT
+271 VLKESFPEDVKEFT

-308 IVQTLPDELKSYPE
+308 IVQGLPPELKSYPE
-322 KPQRQTF
+322 KPQRQSF

-354 LPEIKV
+354 LPEVKV
-360 PWWNPRLK
+360 PWWNPHLK
-368 RQETATLPARTI
+368 RQEIATLPARTI
-380 IVEGGAVSDTPAQP
+380 EVKGGAIIDTPVEPNWQAN
-394 TWETNSAAD
+394 TSTRNEGSWSAN
-403 KGWSWLTTVFAA
+403 LFAL

-421 VAWII
+421 IAWGV
-426 TLVAWRRALKNQ
+426 TLVAWRRALKRQ
-438 TAAPIAVNSSISSA
+438 TPVNT
-452 QSVTASGL
+452 QVQPQPLVLGNGL

-468 SGDVSRIMLQLQRY
+468 RGHVSDILQQLQQY
-482 FSELQQTPMTL
+482 FSEQAARPMTL
-493 DKIAEQSPQLA
+493 DKIAAQSNELAEAIRQLQALAYGGKANSGTQLA
-504 AAIQQLQ
+504 
-511 IKAYSAK
+511 
-518 ADKSHHTDSANT
+518 D
-530 SSANSNNTNSHLSAE
+530 
-545 CTALLNAVKACE
+545 AVKALL
-557 HKHSNTKSAP
+557 SAVKSGNLKTMVQPSTP
-567 LSPLNPK
+567 LRPLNPNG

>member
-1 MVTRQFF
+1 MVIRQFF
-8 ILLLL
+8 ILLILCI
-13 AIGVAHPAFALS
+13 AVINPAFALS
-25 KIEASVD
+25 KLEASVD

-43 LNISVDDEV
+43 LNVSADDEV
-52 DTGKLDTSALLK
+52 DTGKLDTSILLK

-93 LAPKK
+93 LAPKQK
-98 QGQLTIPAFSIDG
+98 GQLTIPSFSIDG
-111 VSSSP
+111 VSSAE
-116 IPLKVVETGSQ
+116 IPLKVVEAGAQ
-127 PAQMN
+127 PEQAK

-137 AKVSTDEAYVGQLIT
+137 AKVSSDEAYVGQLIT

-162 LQRGVLSAPVIEG
+162 LQRGVLNAPVIEG
-175 AQIKQIGEDRDGS
+175 AQIKQIGEDKDGS
-188 EIVDG
+188 EIIDG

-219 FAGDVLV
+219 FSGDVLV

-244 AGAPSLTVQVNPAP
+244 AGAPSLSIQVNPAP
-258 TSFQGQWLVADLV
+258 ASFLGQWLVADLV
-271 ALKENFPEDIKKFT
+271 VLKESFPEDVKEFT

-308 IVQTLPDELKSYPE
+308 IVQGLPPELKSYPE
-322 KPQRQTF
+322 KPQRQSF

-354 LPEIKV
+354 LPEVKV
-360 PWWNPRLK
+360 PWWNPHLK
-368 RQETATLPARTI
+368 RQEIATLPARTI
-380 IVEGGAVSDTPAQP
+380 EVKGGAIIDTPVEPNWQAN
-394 TWETNSAAD
+394 TSTRNEGSWSAN
-403 KGWSWLTTVFAA
+403 LFAL

-421 VAWII
+421 IAWGV
-426 TLVAWRRALKNQ
+426 TLVAWRRALKRQ
-438 TAAPIAVNSSISSA
+438 IPVNT
-452 QSVTASGL
+452 QVQPQPLVLGNGL

-468 SGDVSRIMLQLQRY
+468 RGHVSDILQQLQQY
-482 FSELQQTPMTL
+482 FSEQAARPMTL
-493 DKIAEQSPQLA
+493 DKIAAQSNELAEAIRQLQALAYGGKANSGTQLA
-504 AAIQQLQ
+504 
-511 IKAYSAK
+511 
-518 ADKSHHTDSANT
+518 D
-530 SSANSNNTNSHLSAE
+530 
-545 CTALLNAVKACE
+545 AVKALL
-557 HKHSNTKSAP
+557 SAVKSGNLKTMVQPSTP
-567 LSPLNPK
+567 LRPLNPNG

>member
-1 MVTRQFF
+1 MVIRQFF

-43 LNISVDDEV
+43 LNISVDDEI

-93 LAPKK
+93 LAPKQK
-98 QGQLTIPAFSIDG
+98 GQLTIPAFTIDG
-111 VSSSP
+111 ISSAP

-175 AQIKQIGEDRDGS
+175 AQIKQIGEDKDGS

-271 ALKENFPEDIKKFT
+271 VLKENFPEDIKEFT
-285 VGSPITRTITL
+285 VGSPITRTMTL

-308 IVQTLPDELKSYPE
+308 IVQTLPNELKSYPE

-354 LPEIKV
+354 LPEVKV
-360 PWWNPRLK
+360 PWWNPHLK

-380 IVEGGAVSDTPAQP
+380 VVTGGAVTDTPAQAA
-394 TWETNSAAD
+394 WQANSAAD
-403 KGWSWLTTVFAA
+403 NNDSWMIKVFAA
-415 LWLVTL
+415 LWLITL

-426 TLVAWRRALKNQ
+426 TLIAWRRALKKPS
-438 TAAPIAVNSSISSA
+438 AAPTTINASMSSA
-452 QSVTASGL
+452 QSVNVAGL
-460 KGLEQACA
+460 QGLEQACA

-482 FSELQQTPMTL
+482 FSELQQAPMTL

-504 AAIQQLQ
+504 KAIQQLQ
-511 IKAYSAK
+511 IAAYSAK
-518 ADKSHHTDSANT
+518 ANANSHTDSANT
-530 SSANSNNTNSHLSAE
+530 NSADTNKLTAE
-545 CTALLNAVKACE
+545 CAALLNAVKACD
-557 HKHSNTKSAP
+557 HKHSNPKSVP

>member
-1 MVTRQFF
+1 MVIRQFF
-8 ILLLL
+8 ILLILSI
-13 AIGVAHPAFALS
+13 AVINPAFALS
-25 KIEASVD
+25 KLEASVD

-43 LNISVDDEV
+43 LNVSADDEV
-52 DTGKLDTSALLK
+52 DTGKLDTSILLK

-93 LAPKK
+93 LAPKQK
-98 QGQLTIPAFSIDG
+98 GQLTIPSFSIDG
-111 VSSSP
+111 ISSAE
-116 IPLKVVETGSQ
+116 IPLKVVEAGAQ
-127 PAQMN
+127 PEQAK

-137 AKVSTDEAYVGQLIT
+137 AKVSSDEAYVGQLIT

-162 LQRGVLSAPVIEG
+162 LQRGVLNAPVIEG
-175 AQIKQIGEDRDGS
+175 AQIKQIGEDKDGS
-188 EIVDG
+188 EIIDG

-219 FAGDVLV
+219 FSGDVLV

-244 AGAPSLTVQVNPAP
+244 AGAPSLSIQVNPAP
-258 TSFQGQWLVADLV
+258 ASFLGQWLVADLV
-271 ALKENFPEDIKKFT
+271 VLKESFPEDVKEFT

-308 IVQTLPDELKSYPE
+308 IVQGLPPELKSYPE
-322 KPQRQTF
+322 KPQRQSF

-354 LPEIKV
+354 LPEVKV
-360 PWWNPRLK
+360 PWWNPHLK
-368 RQETATLPARTI
+368 RQEIATLPARTI
-380 IVEGGAVSDTPAQP
+380 EVKGGAIIDTPVEPNWQAN
-394 TWETNSAAD
+394 TSTRNEGSWSAN
-403 KGWSWLTTVFAA
+403 LFAL

-421 VAWII
+421 IAWGV
-426 TLVAWRRALKNQ
+426 TLVAWRRALKRQ
-438 TAAPIAVNSSISSA
+438 RPVNT
-452 QSVTASGL
+452 QVQPQPLVLGNGL

-468 SGDVSRIMLQLQRY
+468 RGHVSDILQQLQQY
-482 FSELQQTPMTL
+482 FSEQAARPMTL
-493 DKIAEQSPQLA
+493 DKIAAQSNELAEAIRQLQALAYGGKANSGTQLA
-504 AAIQQLQ
+504 
-511 IKAYSAK
+511 
-518 ADKSHHTDSANT
+518 D
-530 SSANSNNTNSHLSAE
+530 
-545 CTALLNAVKACE
+545 AVKALL
-557 HKHSNTKSAP
+557 SAVKSGNLKTMVQPSTP
-567 LSPLNPK
+567 LRPLNPNS

>member
-1 MVTRQFF
+1 MVIRQFF
-8 ILLLL
+8 ILLILCI
-13 AIGVAHPAFALS
+13 AVINPAFALS
-25 KIEASVD
+25 KLEASVD

-43 LNISVDDEV
+43 LNVSADDEV
-52 DTGKLDTSALLK
+52 DTGKLDTSILLK

-93 LAPKK
+93 LAPKQK
-98 QGQLTIPAFSIDG
+98 GQLTIPSFSIDG
-111 VSSSP
+111 VSSAE
-116 IPLKVVETGSQ
+116 IPLKVVEAGAQ
-127 PAQMN
+127 PEQAK

-137 AKVSTDEAYVGQLIT
+137 AKVSSDEAYVGQLIT

-162 LQRGVLSAPVIEG
+162 LQRGVLNAPVIEG
-175 AQIKQIGEDRDGS
+175 AQIKQIGEDKDGS
-188 EIVDG
+188 EIIDG

-219 FAGDVLV
+219 FSGDVLV

-244 AGAPSLTVQVNPAP
+244 AGAPSLSIQVNPAP
-258 TSFQGQWLVADLV
+258 ASFLGQWLVADLV
-271 ALKENFPEDIKKFT
+271 VLKESFPEDVKEFT

-308 IVQTLPDELKSYPE
+308 IVQGLPPELKSYPE
-322 KPQRQTF
+322 KPQRQSF

-354 LPEIKV
+354 LPEVKV
-360 PWWNPRLK
+360 PWWNPHLK
-368 RQETATLPARTI
+368 RQEIATLPARTI
-380 IVEGGAVSDTPAQP
+380 EVKGGAIIDTPVEPNWQAN
-394 TWETNSAAD
+394 TSTRNEGSWSAN
-403 KGWSWLTTVFAA
+403 LFAL

-421 VAWII
+421 IAWGV
-426 TLVAWRRALKNQ
+426 TLVAWRRALKRQ
-438 TAAPIAVNSSISSA
+438 RPVNT
-452 QSVTASGL
+452 QVQPQPLVLGNGL

-468 SGDVSRIMLQLQRY
+468 RGHVSDILQQLQQY
-482 FSELQQTPMTL
+482 FSEQAARPMTL
-493 DKIAEQSPQLA
+493 DKIAAQSNELAEAIRQLQALAYGGKANSSTQLA
-504 AAIQQLQ
+504 
-511 IKAYSAK
+511 
-518 ADKSHHTDSANT
+518 D
-530 SSANSNNTNSHLSAE
+530 
-545 CTALLNAVKACE
+545 AVKALL
-557 HKHSNTKSAP
+557 SAVKSGNLKTMVQPSTP
-567 LSPLNPK
+567 LRPLNPNS